1 MIDRYTRQIPEI
13 LNKYSDNLNL
23 LIDKTCYTLTKYLEQ
38 GLIGDEKIVPALF
51 LRNAIEQADG
61 ISVLL
66 KNSVIEPVKPLNRIL
81 LENLLQLDY
90 IVSEKTTE
98 RSYAFLVGNVRND
111 LKNYLKLKIGTKENT
126 AFASFFEKDALIK
139 NNPETDKSSVDK
151 QIALFHKIL
160 DEDGYKEANVEYNKL
175 KNPHWYTLYD
185 GPKTIR
191 EMAERQN
198 KIVLYEIF
206 YRTLSQNIHNIAIF
220 NSKVKVDEDDNLM
233 YLLHFRNPHEASK
246 VLKDTINFLFF
257 TNMIF
262 LENLLPQEHIAFALW
277 YRDSDFRIFFNDLA
291 LKEDYT
297 VLK

>member
-1 MIDRYTRQIPEI
+1 MINRSTRQIPEV
-13 LNKYSDNLNL
+13 LDKYSDNLNL
-23 LIDKTCYTLTKYLEQ
+23 LIDKTCNTLTRYLEQ
-38 GLIGDEKIVPALF
+38 GLKGDDKIVPALF

-61 ISVLL
+61 ISVML
-66 KNSVIEPVKPLNRIL
+66 KNSAIEPIKPLNRVL
-81 LENLLQLDY
+81 LENMLQLEY
-90 IVSEKTTE
+90 IVSDNITE

-111 LKNYLKLKIGTKENT
+111 LKNYLKLKVGTKENT
-126 AFASFFEKDALIK
+126 AFASFFEKDALMK
-139 NNPETDKSSVDK
+139 NNPKTDESSVDK

-160 DEDGYKEANVEYNKL
+160 GEDGYKEANVEYNKL

-206 YRTLSQNIHNIAIF
+206 YRTLSQNIHNTAIF
-220 NSKVKVDEDDNLM
+220 NSKVKVDKEDNLM

-262 LENLLPQEHIAFALW
+262 LQNLMPQEHIAFALW
-277 YRDSDFRIFFNDLA
+277 YRDSDFRIFFNDLG

-297 VLK
+297 VL

>member
-139 NNPETDKSSVDK
+139 NNPETDNH
-151 QIALFHKIL
+151 QLI
-160 DEDGYKEANVEYNKL
+160 NKL
-175 KNPHWYTLYD
+175 LCFTKY
-185 GPKTIR
+185 
-191 EMAERQN
+191 
-198 KIVLYEIF
+198 
-206 YRTLSQNIHNIAIF
+206 
-220 NSKVKVDEDDNLM
+220 LM
-233 YLLHFRNPHEASK
+233 KMVTKRLMLN
-246 VLKDTINFLFF
+246 TIN
-257 TNMIF
+257 
-262 LENLLPQEHIAFALW
+262 
-277 YRDSDFRIFFNDLA
+277 
-291 LKEDYT
+291 
-297 VLK
+297 